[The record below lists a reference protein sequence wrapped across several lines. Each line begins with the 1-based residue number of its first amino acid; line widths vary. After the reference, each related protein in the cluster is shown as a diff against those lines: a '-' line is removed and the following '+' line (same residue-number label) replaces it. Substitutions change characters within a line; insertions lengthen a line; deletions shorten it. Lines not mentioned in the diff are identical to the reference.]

1 MRYALT
7 GATGFIG
14 GALAKQLCHLG
25 HDVVALVRDPA
36 RAGQLSDLGAE
47 LVSGDLDNAEALD
60 KLCHG
65 ADGFFHVAGWYK
77 LGSRSPQDGQRVNVD
92 GTRNALEAARRAE
105 VPRVVYTSTLAVNS
119 DTRGE
124 VVDESYRFNGRHL
137 SVYDETKSA
146 AHDIA
151 REFAASGLPI
161 VTVMPGLVYGPGDT
175 SQTGALIASVSR
187 GKRVVVPAGGGV
199 CWAHVDDIALGHRLA
214 MDIGTVG
221 SEYMLAG
228 PRASL
233 ADGLSTVAAF
243 AGTKRP
249 IRLPDVAIAMT
260 ARAVDLVGRVIPL
273 PADYAAE
280 TLRASLGTYYG
291 TPTRSEQ
298 ELGWSCRDLDEGLA
312 ETVRSLEQ

>member
-14 GALAKQLCHLG
+14 GALAKQLSDLG
-25 HDVVALVRDPA
+25 HHVIALVRDPA
-36 RAGQLSDLGAE
+36 RAGHLSDLGAE
-47 LVSGDLDNAEALD
+47 LVPGDLD
-60 KLCHG
+60 KLCHD
-65 ADGFFHVAGWYK
+65 ADGIFHVAGWYK
-77 LGSRSPQDGQRVNVD
+77 LGSRNPQDGRRVNVD

-124 VVDESYRFNGRHL
+124 VVDESYRFTGRHL

-161 VTVMPGLVYGPGDT
+161 VTAMPGLVYGPGDT
-175 SQTGALIASVSR
+175 SQTGAMIARVCQ
-187 GKRVVVPAGGGV
+187 GKRVVVPADGGV
-199 CWAHVDDIALGHRLA
+199 CWAHVDDIAEGHRLA
-214 MDIGTVG
+214 MDIGKVG

-233 ADGLSTVAAF
+233 ADGLSKVASF

-249 IRLPDVAIAMT
+249 IRLPDAAISIT
-260 ARAVDLVGRVIPL
+260 ARAVDLIGRVIPL

-280 TLRASLGTYYG
+280 TLRASLATYYG
-291 TPTRSEQ
+291 TPTRSEA

-312 ETVRSLEQ
+312 ETVRSFA

>member
-14 GALAKQLCHLG
+14 GALAKQLRDAG

-36 RAGQLSDLGAE
+36 RAGQLSDIGVE
-47 LVSGDLDNAEALD
+47 LVPGDLDNKEALD
-60 KLCHG
+60 RLCQG

-77 LGSRSPQDGQRVNVD
+77 LGSRSPQDGWRVNVD

-124 VVDESYRFNGRHL
+124 VVDESYRFAGRHL

-151 REFAASGLPI
+151 REFAAAGLPI

-175 SQTGALIASVSR
+175 SQTGAMIAGVSR
-187 GKRVVVPAGGGV
+187 GKKVVVPAGGGV
-199 CWAHVDDIALGHRLA
+199 CWAHVDDVAHGHWLA
-214 MDIGTVG
+214 MEVG
-221 SEYMLAG
+221 KEGSDYILAG

-233 ADGLSTVAAF
+233 AVGLSKAAEL

-249 IRLPDVAIAMT
+249 IRLPDAAVAIT
-260 ARAVDLVGRVIPL
+260 ARVVALIGRVIPL

-280 TLRASLGTYYG
+280 TLRASLATYYG
-291 TPTRSEQ
+291 TPTKSEQ
-298 ELGWSCRDLDEGLA
+298 ELGWSCRDIEKGLA
-312 ETVRSLEQ
+312 ETVR

>member
-14 GALAKQLCHLG
+14 GALAKQLRDAG

-36 RAGQLSDLGAE
+36 RAGHLSDLGVE
-47 LVSGDLDNAEALD
+47 LVPGDLDNVEALD
-60 KLCHG
+60 RLCHG

-77 LGSRSPQDGQRVNVD
+77 LGSRSPQDGWRVNVD

-124 VVDESYRFNGRHL
+124 VVDESYRFTGRHL
-137 SVYDETKSA
+137 SVYDETKA
-146 AHDIA
+146 KAHDIA
-151 REFAASGLPI
+151 REFAQSGLPI

-175 SQTGALIASVSR
+175 SQTGAMIAGVSR
-187 GKRVVVPAGGGV
+187 GKRVVVPSGGGV
-199 CWAHVDDIALGHRLA
+199 CWAHVDDIAHGHWLA
-214 MDIGTVG
+214 MDVG
-221 SEYMLAG
+221 KEGSQYMLSG

-233 ADGLSTVAAF
+233 ADGLSKVAEL

-249 IRLPDVAIAMT
+249 IRLPDAAIRMT
-260 ARAVDLVGRVIPL
+260 ARAVELIGRVIPL

-280 TLRASLGTYYG
+280 TLRASLATYYG
-291 TPTRSEQ
+291 TPARSEQ

-312 ETVRSLEQ
+312 ETVRSSR

>member
-14 GALAKQLCHLG
+14 GALAKQLRDAG

-36 RAGQLSDLGAE
+36 RAGQLSDLGVE
-47 LVSGDLDNAEALD
+47 LVPGDLDNKEALD
-60 KLCHG
+60 RICQG
-65 ADGFFHVAGWYK
+65 ADGLFHVAGWYK
-77 LGSRSPQDGQRVNVD
+77 LGSRSPQDGWRVNVD

-124 VVDESYRFNGRHL
+124 VVDESYRFAGRHL
-137 SVYDETKSA
+137 SVYDETKA
-146 AHDIA
+146 EAHEIA

-161 VTVMPGLVYGPGDT
+161 MTVMPGLVYGPGDT
-175 SQTGALIASVSR
+175 SQTGAMIAGVSR

-199 CWAHVDDIALGHRLA
+199 CWAHVDDVAQGHRLA
-214 MDIGTVG
+214 MDAGKAG

-233 ADGLSTVAAF
+233 ADGLSKAAAL

-249 IRLPDVAIAMT
+249 IRLPDAAVAIT
-260 ARAVDLVGRVIPL
+260 ARVVALIGRAIPL

-280 TLRASLGTYYG
+280 TLRASLATYYG
-291 TPTRSEQ
+291 TPTKSEQ
-298 ELGWSCRDLDEGLA
+298 ELGWSCRDLEQGLA
-312 ETVRSLEQ
+312 ETVR